1 MALNTGKKNV
11 WRSWYV
17 IPIPDT
23 VITRVDSLGRNQPEK
38 LIFTNRHGCPIGNVK
53 IPLLDPSD
61 VDHIE
66 IPGVDHSDVYNI
78 EIPGVD
84 VDIQESQINEIVY
97 PDIPPTDPAPIEPA
111 PVHQVATAVEPIQY
125 IQQVDPNLRRSIRFR
140 THT

>member
-1 MALNTGKKNV
+1 MYDRRRQN
-11 WRSWYV
+11 
-17 IPIPDT
+17 P
-23 VITRVDSLGRNQPEK
+23 
-38 LIFTNRHGCPIGNVK
+38 
-53 IPLLDPSD
+53 
-61 VDHIE
+61 
-66 IPGVDHSDVYNI
+66 IPGVDQYDVDNI
-78 EIPGVD
+78 DIPGVDPLEVNNIDIPGVD